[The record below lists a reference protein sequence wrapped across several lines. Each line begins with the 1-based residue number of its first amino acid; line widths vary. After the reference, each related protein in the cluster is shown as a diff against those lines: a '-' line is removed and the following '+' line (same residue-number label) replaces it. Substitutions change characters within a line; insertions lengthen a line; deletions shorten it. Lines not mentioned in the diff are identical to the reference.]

1 MLGKYLV
8 FDERQRVEM
17 KVLLS
22 SSWFAYFLFLQQ
34 KDGTPLKNC
43 VELRDDYLE
52 CLHNRR
58 VGHRKNIIKQEEK
71 AQANGG
77 HAHGHGGH

>member
-1 MLGKYLV
+1 M
-8 FDERQRVEM
+8 
-17 KVLLS
+17 
-22 SSWFAYFLFLQQ
+22 
-34 KDGTPLKNC
+34 KNC

-77 HAHGHGGH
+77 HGHGHGGH

>member
-1 MLGKYLV
+1 MVVCEL
-8 FDERQRVEM
+8 
-17 KVLLS
+17 KVSLYS
-22 SSWFAYFLFLQQ
+22 SGFAFSLLQQ

-77 HAHGHGGH
+77 HGHGHGHGGH